1 MGWLTARNRHKL
13 LFLKFWNR
21 LCSIPESRIT
31 RKIFDWDRQYA
42 SVKGS
47 WSNAARQLFIEL
59 EHPELFDDVSPY
71 APDTAQ
77 KVLEKNDLND
87 WDINRYKSQ
96 KLRYYNL
103 YKYDKSSEDYLHLD
117 LTKYQRSV
125 FAQFR
130 FGILPLE
137 IEVGRYRDT
146 PLHERTCQVCGL
158 AVEDEIHFLLTCD
171 KYSEPRQ
178 KLLNKAIQ
186 IDNTFPSLDVFDQ
199 FVFLVSNLQKSVIK
213 YLTNAI
219 AIRTKLLNR
228 ILES

>member
-1 MGWLTARNRHKL
+1 MT
-13 LFLKFWNR
+13 
-21 LCSIPESRIT
+21 
-31 RKIFDWDRQYA
+31 Y
-42 SVKGS
+42 
-47 WSNAARQLFIEL
+47 AARQLFNEL
-59 EHPELFDDVSPY
+59 EHPELFNDVSPY
-71 APDTAQ
+71 DPDTAQ
-77 KVLEKNDLND
+77 NVIKINDLND
-87 WDINRYKSQ
+87 WDLNRYKSQ

-103 YKYDKSSEDYLHLD
+103 YKYDKSTEDYLHLD
-117 LTKYQRSV
+117 LNKYQRSV

-146 PLHERTCQVCGL
+146 PLPERTCQACGQ

-171 KYSEPRQ
+171 KYSEPRR
-178 KLLNKAIQ
+178 KLLNKATEV
-186 IDNTFPSLDVFDQ
+186 NESFHSLDIFDQ

-228 ILES
+228 ILEN